1 MLVHT
6 FTTVQNHFTLV
17 IQFIQVIH
25 LNEQVQIL
33 SYLLAERMIAA
44 NTQTHTGDT
53 YVC

>member
-6 FTTVQNHFTLV
+6 FKTVQNHFTLV

-33 SYLLAERMIAA
+33 GLKVIYLQKE
-44 NTQTHTGDT
+44 
-53 YVC
+53 